1 MLRRINALR
10 ALVAAIGLLGPV
22 EAAFAQDTGFG
33 TPEDQKNLIAGLCSV
48 QLNIGPAGCTCLAER
63 ALTELDEP
71 QRSYLI
77 MSVVQ
82 PPAAER
88 LPIAK
93 SKEQLATIFGFLE
106 KASGECRQGAPAAPP
121 APAAGEEPKADVTPA
136 Q

>member
-1 MLRRINALR
+1 MIRKCVKTVPLLLCACVWAAPAL
-10 ALVAAIGLLGPV
+10 
-22 EAAFAQDTGFG
+22 AQDAGFG

-48 QLNIGPAGCTCLAER
+48 QLDIGPAGCTCLAER
-63 ALTELDEP
+63 SLTELDEP

-77 MSVVQ
+77 LSVVQ

-88 LPIAK
+88 LPVAK

-106 KASGECRQGAPAAPP
+106 KASGECRQAVPATPT
-121 APAAGEEPKADVTPA
+121 APAAGDQPEAGTAPV